1 MELLIDKVNWP
12 QDFPEKPEV
21 RVEVSNSSD
30 RLFLH
35 YYVRGAQLRAVTTE
49 DQGPVWEDSCV
60 EFFCQVP
67 GDKHYL
73 NFETN
78 CIGAMVASRRL
89 SRTEDVQQLPPEQ
102 MQLIRRRCTW
112 PREAIEEKD
121 GLYAW
126 EVELE
131 IPLSLIF
138 GDRKPVFPQTL
149 RANFYKCA
157 DKTKRPH
164 FLSWQPIALPRPNF
178 HCPEFFGEI
187 VLN

>member
-1 MELLIDKVNWP
+1 
-12 QDFPEKPEV
+12 
-21 RVEVSNSSD
+21 
-30 RLFLH
+30 
-35 YYVRGAQLRAVTTE
+35 
-49 DQGPVWEDSCV
+49 
-60 EFFCQVP
+60 
-67 GDKHYL
+67 
-73 NFETN
+73 
-78 CIGAMVASRRL
+78 
-89 SRTEDVQQLPPEQ
+89 